1 MTSAVPRILPLALLA
16 FFLLLAGTAPLRA
29 APPANVA
36 DGEKITLFTAVAEA
50 GDEESIPEKLKAYRD
65 QIIKVAKRF
74 RLAATKQETV
84 KPDAKTKITL
94 PEKLGEAQ
102 LSGDAKAMTL
112 EIFQEGKSIATIK
125 VNKFPMIVSDAKLKV
140 AGQQVVLILDKGHK

>member
-1 MTSAVPRILPLALLA
+1 MTSAAPRTIRLALLA
-16 FFLLLAGTAPLRA
+16 LLAGAIVLPLRA
-29 APPANVA
+29 APTAFA
-36 DGEKITLFTAVAEA
+36 DDGEKITLFTAVAEA
-50 GDEESIPEKLKAYRD
+50 GDAESIPEKLKPYRE
-65 QIIKVAKRF
+65 QIIRVAKRF

-84 KPDAKTKITL
+84 KPDTKVKIAL

-102 LSGDAKAMTL
+102 LSGDGKSMTL

-140 AGQQVVLILDKGHK
+140 GGQQVVLILDKGHR